1 MSKPAV
7 SKSRVRAQYADED
20 EDERHG
26 CILAHAMGLGKS
38 IQTIALLHTYHGYFP
53 GHLSLLIVP
62 ANVLGNWK
70 EEFKKWLPPAG
81 RESQQLIIERVGTLD
96 HIFSMRCCVQLWH
109 EVVAIHRYPQVEIAV
124 LRWRC
129 D

>member
-1 MSKPAV
+1 MH
-7 SKSRVRAQYADED
+7 AQYAD

-53 GHLSLLIVP
+53 DHRSLLIVP

-70 EEFKKWLPPAG
+70 EEFKKWLPPACKD
-81 RESQQLIIERVGTLD
+81 SKQLIVERVGTFK
-96 HIFSMRCCVQLWH
+96 HILTM
-109 EVVAIHRYPQVEIAV
+109 P
-124 LRWRC
+124 
-129 D
+129 